1 MLLVLVLAWGC
12 VVLGKPTFQDEIRA
26 RANSKPSPA
35 AFAPGP
41 PGTTPGSPGPFEIP
55 SDDASLRQ
63 RAAQAYGDV
72 ARYLHGDGDGTSMT
86 GADLPAVLAAI
97 LNPGLTALSADEEA
111 EVAKLT
117 VRWAARAGF
126 GGEEGSQKPLP
137 LQILQQH
144 AALSFLREAAP
155 ILART
160 TRARRA
166 AARAAAEAELAAG
179 EEAAAGAARPDG
191 AEAR

>member
-1 MLLVLVLAWGC
+1 
-12 VVLGKPTFQDEIRA
+12 
-26 RANSKPSPA
+26 
-35 AFAPGP
+35 
-41 PGTTPGSPGPFEIP
+41 
-55 SDDASLRQ
+55 
-63 RAAQAYGDV
+63 
-72 ARYLHGDGDGTSMT
+72 MT

-166 AARAAAEAELAAG
+166 AARAAAEAELAVG